1 MSRRY
6 TPKVVSANHLIEG
19 DAVWLTPDDRWT
31 RDMAEAELIEDE
43 AVAQLRLLFA
53 KGQPSVVVG
62 AELVDAVKG
71 ADGGPVPT
79 HFREAFRTHGPTNY
93 FHGKRAEGLTPR
105 GKIPGNE
112 TLSNV

>member
-1 MSRRY
+1 MSRRF

-19 DAVWLTPDDRWT
+19 DAVWLTADDRWT

-53 KGQPSVVVG
+53 KGQPSIVVG
-62 AELVDAVKG
+62 AELVDAAKG
-71 ADGGPVPT
+71 ADGPVPT

-93 FHGKRAEGLTPR
+93 VLGKRAEGLRPR
-105 GKIPGNE
+105 GQIPGNE
-112 TLSNV
+112 A

>member
-1 MSRRY
+1 MSRRF

-19 DAVWLTPDDRWT
+19 DAVWLTADDRWT

-53 KGQPSVVVG
+53 KGQPNVVVG
-62 AELVDAVKG
+62 AELVDAAKG
-71 ADGGPVPT
+71 ADGPVPT

-93 FHGKRAEGLTPR
+93 VLGKRAEGLRPR
-105 GKIPGNE
+105 GQIPGNE
-112 TLSNV
+112 A

>member
-1 MSRRY
+1 MSRRF
-6 TPKVVSANHLIEG
+6 TPKVVSANHLLEG
-19 DAVWLTPDDRWT
+19 DAVWLTEDDRWT

-43 AVAQLRLLFA
+43 AHAAIRLLFA
-53 KGQPSVVVG
+53 KGQPGVVVG
-62 AELVDAVKG
+62 AELVDASAG
-71 ADGGPVPT
+71 AGGPVPT

-93 FHGKRAEGLTPR
+93 HHGKRAEGLTPR